1 MAQLKTPSFYS
12 ELAKKIFFVFFA
24 AITNAIALNNFLIP
38 ARVYGAGLNGVS
50 QLLSSFLFDFSHIE
64 ISTGLLIMLFNIPIA
79 LLGWYKVGRDFTL
92 FSFLTVALMSI
103 FSMILPIQEV
113 TNDPIM
119 NAIVG
124 GVISG
129 VGVGLSLKY
138 GFSTGGMDI
147 VSMVLAKTTGRSIGT
162 LMFGINFIVISLA
175 GFAYGWEYALYTLLT
190 IYVLTKV
197 VDTIHTSHQK
207 VTAMIVTQH
216 SAEMTTAIKEK
227 LIRGITLLPAKGG
240 FSGADSSVLMVVVT
254 RYELY
259 DLEQAVKETDPF
271 AFVNILQTNRVIGEF
286 WDSDR
291 QKSHREETKRSQENR

>member
-1 MAQLKTPSFYS
+1 MAKLKEPKVWA
-12 ELAKKIFFVFFA
+12 ELSKKIFFIFFA
-24 AITNAIALNNFLIP
+24 AFTNAIALNNFFIP
-38 ARVYGAGLNGVS
+38 AKVYGAGLNGVS
-50 QLLSSFLFDFSHIE
+50 QLISSFLSDFGHIQ
-64 ISTGLLIMLFNIPIA
+64 ISTGVLIMLFNIPIA

-92 FSFLTVALMSI
+92 FSFLTVALMSF
-103 FSMILPIQEV
+103 FSIVLPIHEV

-124 GVISG
+124 GVVSG
-129 VGVGLSLKY
+129 VGVGCALKY

-147 VSMVLAKTTGRSIGT
+147 VSMVLAKTTGRSIGS
-162 LMFGINFIVISLA
+162 LMFGINFIVISTA
-175 GFAYGWEYALYTLLT
+175 GFVYGWEYALYTLLAM
-190 IYVLTKV
+190 YVLTKV

-216 SAEMTTAIKEK
+216 APEMTAAIREK
-227 LIRGITLLPAKGG
+227 LIRGITILPAKGG
-240 FSGADSSVLMVVVT
+240 YTGSESTVLMVVVT

-259 DLEQAVKETDPF
+259 DLEQAVKETDPV

-291 QKSHREETKRSQENR
+291 QKNHREEIKRTIK